1 MGNKRAFLNCEK
13 KKGKDIANLVLEENR
28 IDIQLCRGQG
38 YDNGSNIYNGV
49 QAQKNPQ
56 AVYLPCSAH
65 SLNLR
70 EFHAVESSTV
80 VKSFFW
86 KYYNLFSSSASRWK
100 VLQDNTSIS
109 PHRLSETHWSARID
123 AVKPL
128 FKRPKKFY
136 IHWKY

>member
-13 KKGKDIANLVLEENR
+13 KKGKDIADLVLEENR

-65 SLNLR
+65 SLNLC

-80 VKSFFW
+80 VKSFFGNITICLVAVHPDGR
-86 KYYNLFSSSASRWK
+86 YYKITLAFPRTDCPK
-100 VLQDNTSIS
+100 PIGVLG
-109 PHRLSETHWSARID
+109 
-123 AVKPL
+123 
-128 FKRPKKFY
+128 
-136 IHWKY
+136 